1 MSAPPKMNALTHLAD
16 VCQSCRQQRITVGA
30 GTQAGFSNRLIHS
43 LEHIKDPLS
52 RPVHLHIVSTQFC
65 RDACPLTYT
74 ENTVRLGGISHQ
86 RNLLTK
92 PEDWRWRRA
101 WQWSFN
107 AAKQVLDNVRFQRDR
122 TRARL
127 LVNCHHGGRH
137 SRFDL
142 PRVARIHAR
151 LSVHVAMVL
160 THKIRLPLPVVRCNI
175 AQLRKCARAL
185 NAWRL

>member
-1 MSAPPKMNALTHLAD
+1 MLFSVASKILREEMSAPPKMNALTHLAD
-16 VCQSCRQQRITVGA
+16 VRQSCCQQRITVGA

-107 AAKQVLDNVRFQRDR
+107 AAKQVLNKCVFSETEQEQDCSS
-122 TRARL
+122 TATT
-127 LVNCHHGGRH
+127 
-137 SRFDL
+137 
-142 PRVARIHAR
+142 VADIPD
-151 LSVHVAMVL
+151 SISHV
-160 THKIRLPLPVVRCNI
+160 
-175 AQLRKCARAL
+175 
-185 NAWRL
+185 